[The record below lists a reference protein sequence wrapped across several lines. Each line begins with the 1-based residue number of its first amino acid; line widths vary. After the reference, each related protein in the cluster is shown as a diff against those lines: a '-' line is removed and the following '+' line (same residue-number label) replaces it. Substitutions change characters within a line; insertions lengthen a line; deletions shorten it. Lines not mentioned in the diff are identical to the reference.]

1 MGRLEPDVLARVR
14 GRAHELPG
22 PLKRKH
28 HSSRPWSAG
37 FVLLSL
43 LVHVLWLA
51 SARIL
56 FPLLGDDRALPK
68 PSQLTMVILQPE
80 EEIIEEPEPED
91 PLWKGQIVE
100 VAPPE
105 VEEKPEESDYLAEH
119 DTTVE
124 RETRS
129 EKFVV
134 NPEVLAR
141 EYSKEQKAE
150 QADVVDLNVEKP
162 STGATVG
169 NHRFDPNRDG
179 ALAALPSPWQQ
190 TNKEGPQDPIPSSQ
204 RTAAL
209 SGAPQNDLLDEEI
222 GRTVDLNT
230 LKYPYAGYMDRIR
243 RQVNYWWQ
251 QNLDNLP
258 SSVRLARDRYTTE
271 VEVILNA
278 DGALEIISVSEASG
292 SGELDDCVVRAFRLA
307 APFDNPPEGLI
318 QKDGRVYLN
327 DFGFTVQLSAAQ
339 MQYQG
344 IDPRAGVQ
352 FPGILKSPR

>member
-1 MGRLEPDVLARVR
+1 MGHVSDSLLGKQKLPAPLRSRRSR
-14 GRAHELPG
+14 GLP
-22 PLKRKH
+22 
-28 HSSRPWSAG
+28 PWSVG

-43 LVHVLWLA
+43 LLHLLSLTAIYGAIPWLGLDKKA
-51 SARIL
+51 PR
-56 FPLLGDDRALPK
+56 
-68 PSQLTMVILQPE
+68 PSHMTMVILQPE
-80 EEIIEEPEPED
+80 EEKPKEETEPED
-91 PLWKGQIVE
+91 PIYKGQIVE

-105 VEEKPEESDYLAEH
+105 QEEKPKDSDYLAEH
-119 DTTVE
+119 DITVE
-124 RETRS
+124 KETRS

-150 QADVVDLNVEKP
+150 QADVQDLNVEKP

-179 ALAALPSPWQQ
+179 SLAALPSPWQL

-204 RTAAL
+204 RTAML

-222 GRTVDLNT
+222 GRSVDLNT
-230 LKYPYAGYMDRIR
+230 TKYPYASYMDRIR

-278 DGALEIISVSEASG
+278 DGALEIISISEESG
-292 SGELDDCVVRAFRLA
+292 SVELDDCVVRAFRLA
-307 APFDNPPEGLI
+307 APFDNPPEGLV
-318 QKDGRVYLN
+318 QKDGRVYLS
-327 DFGFTVQLSAAQ
+327 DFGFTVQLQAAQ

-352 FPGILKSPR
+352 FPGILKAPR